1 MTDFY
6 TNVQV
11 HGGKVLYRG
20 VENGASVRRKL
31 DYHPTLFAPSPTP
44 TKHTTIHGE
53 YLGKLKPG
61 NLYETKDF
69 LRNHKDVAGFDIY
82 GNQRFEYSYISD
94 NYPDH
99 IDWDISKI
107 KIANI
112 DIEVGSENGFPE
124 PDVAEEPIT
133 AITYKQSDK
142 FIVFACGK
150 FRNDRDDIQYVQC
163 TDEIDLIHKWLDE
176 WSSDYPD
183 VITGWNIKFFD
194 VPYLVNRI
202 TKLLGEAVAKRL
214 SPWNTIYSREV
225 NLNSAKKNTTY
236 TLLGI
241 SNLDYIDLYQ
251 RYAPEG
257 KSQDN
262 YKLDT
267 IGHAELG
274 INKLSYAEYK
284 TLHNLYRDNF
294 QLFIEYNIRDVEL
307 IDKLDEKL
315 KLIELVLTISYDA
328 KCNFEDASTQ
338 VRMWDVLIYNHLRE
352 KNMVI
357 PPQGHNEKHEMYVG
371 AYVKEPITGMHH
383 WIASFDLN
391 SLYPHL
397 IMQYNIS
404 PETLIEPNDY
414 TREIREFV
422 SQNRINVET
431 LLKSEVDTTP
441 LREAGVTMTPNCQF
455 FHTNKQGFLA
465 EMMETMYD
473 DRVKYKNMSITGR
486 KELENET
493 DPDKRR
499 LIQNKIS
506 RYHNLQLAKKVC
518 LNSAYGALGNQYF
531 RFFDVRQAAA
541 ITTSGQLSI
550 RWIENALNSYMNGLN
565 KTENEDYVLA
575 SDTDSIY
582 LNLGRLV
589 SNTIAKDGRVDDPTK
604 VIRFM
609 DKVCEDKIQPF
620 INNTYGKLAEY
631 LNCFSQR
638 MEMKREALCDKGLWT
653 GKKRYILRVWNNE
666 GVEYKEPK
674 IKVMGL
680 EMIKSSTPSACRGK
694 MWEAVDIIF
703 NKDEKALISFISEF
717 RGEFRKMGSGD
728 VAFPR
733 SVNGLDK
740 FKGNSN
746 VRWTKG
752 TPIHVR
758 GSLIYNDEIRKHKLN
773 RVYPYIQN
781 GEKIKFLYMV
791 EPNDIQSN
799 IIAFPDEL
807 PEEFNLSGYI
817 DFNTQYEK
825 SFVEPL
831 KMITDSIGW
840 KTENVSSLEEFFS

>member
-1 MTDFY
+1 MIPSFY

-20 VENGASVRRKL
+20 VEDGVSVRRKL
-31 DYHPTLFAPSPTP
+31 DYYPTLFTPSAAP

-53 YLGKLKPG
+53 YLSKLKPG

-69 LRNHKDVAGFDIY
+69 LRSHKDVSGFDIY

-94 NYPDH
+94 NYPEH
-99 IDWDISKI
+99 IDWDITRI
-107 KIANI
+107 KVANI

-133 AITYKQSDK
+133 AITYKQGSK
-142 FIVFACGK
+142 FIVFACGE
-150 FRNDRDDIQYVQC
+150 FRNDRDDVVYVQC
-163 TDEIDLIHKWLDE
+163 KDEIDLIHKWLDE

-183 VITGWNIKFFD
+183 VVTGWNIKFFD
-194 VPYLVNRI
+194 IPYLVNRI
-202 TKLLGEAVAKRL
+202 TKLLGDAVAKRL
-214 SPWNTIYSREV
+214 SPWNSIYSREV
-225 NLNSAKKNTTY
+225 MLNSAKKSTTY

-294 QLFIEYNIRDVEL
+294 QLFVEYNIRDVEL

-315 KLIELVLTISYDA
+315 KLIELVLTIAYDA
-328 KCNFEDASTQ
+328 KCNFEDAFGQ
-338 VRMWDVLIYNHLRE
+338 VRMWDILIYNHLRQ

-357 PPQGHNEKHEMYVG
+357 PPMAHHEKHEMYEG
-371 AYVKEPITGMHH
+371 AYVKEVIKGMHH
-383 WIASFDLN
+383 WVASFDLN
-391 SLYPHL
+391 SLYPAL
-397 IMQYNIS
+397 IRQYNIS
-404 PETLIEPNDY
+404 PETFIEPDDY
-414 TREIREFV
+414 TLDIREFV
-422 SQNRINVET
+422 SQNKINVES
-431 LLKSEVDTTP
+431 LLKSMIDTTP
-441 LREAGVTMTPNCQF
+441 LRNAGVTMTPNCQF
-455 FHTNKQGFLA
+455 FRTDKQGFLA
-465 EMMETMYD
+465 EMMETMYE
-473 DRVKYKNMSITGR
+473 DRSRYKKLSIDAR

-493 DPDKRR
+493 DPIKRTQ
-499 LIQNKIS
+499 IQNKIS

-518 LNSAYGALGNQYF
+518 LNSAYGALGNAFF

-541 ITTSGQLSI
+541 ITTAGQLSI
-550 RWIENALNSYMNGLN
+550 RWIENALNSYMNRLN
-565 KTENEDYVLA
+565 KTENEDYVIA

-582 LNLGRLV
+582 LNLGKLID
-589 SNTIAKDGRVDDPTK
+589 NTITGKGDPAK

-609 DKVCEDKIQPF
+609 DKVCDDKIQPF
-620 INNTYGKLAEY
+620 IDTTYRSLAEY

-694 MWEAVDIIF
+694 MREAVDIIF
-703 NKDEKALISFISEF
+703 NQDEKALINFIDEF
-717 RGEFRKMGSGD
+717 WDEFKKMSSGD

-758 GSLIYNDEIRKHKLN
+758 GSLIYNDEVRKRKLN
-773 RVYPYIQN
+773 KVYPYIQN
-781 GEKIKFLYMV
+781 GEKIKFLYML

-799 IIAFPDEL
+799 IIAFPDVL
-807 PEEFNLSGYI
+807 PEELKLDKYV
-817 DFNTQYEK
+817 DYNTQYEK

-840 KTENVSSLEEFFS
+840 NTAKVSSLEAFFS

>member
-1 MTDFY
+1 M
-6 TNVQV
+6 
-11 HGGKVLYRG
+11 
-20 VENGASVRRKL
+20 
-31 DYHPTLFAPSPTP
+31 
-44 TKHTTIHGE
+44 
-53 YLGKLKPG
+53 
-61 NLYETKDF
+61 
-69 LRNHKDVAGFDIY
+69 
-82 GNQRFEYSYISD
+82 
-94 NYPDH
+94 
-99 IDWDISKI
+99 
-107 KIANI
+107 ANI

-133 AITYKQSDK
+133 AITYKQGAK
-142 FIVFACGK
+142 FIVFACGE
-150 FRNDRDDIQYVQC
+150 FRNDRNDIQYVQC
-163 TDEIDLIHKWLDE
+163 TDEIDLIHRWLDE

-194 VPYLVNRI
+194 IPYLVNRI
-202 TKLLGEAVAKRL
+202 TKLLGDAVAKRL

-225 NLNSAKKNTTY
+225 SLNLAKKNTTY

-241 SNLDYIDLYQ
+241 STLDYIDLYQ

-371 AYVKEPITGMHH
+371 AYVKEPIRGMHH
-383 WIASFDLN
+383 WVASFDLN

-404 PETLIEPNDY
+404 PETFIEPDDY
-414 TREIREFV
+414 PREIRDFV

-431 LLKSEVDTTP
+431 LLNSSIDTIP
-441 LREAGVTMTPNCQF
+441 LRNAKVTMTPNCQF
-455 FHTNKQGFLA
+455 FHTEKQGFLA

-473 DRVKYKNMSITGR
+473 DRVKYKRMSIDGR
-486 KELENET
+486 KDLENET

-550 RWIENALNSYMNGLN
+550 RWIENALNSYMNRLN
-565 KTENEDYVLA
+565 RTENEDYVIA

-589 SNTIAKDGRVDDPTK
+589 SNTIAKDGRVDDPAK

-620 INNTYGKLAEY
+620 INNTYGNLAEY

-703 NKDEKALISFISEF
+703 NKNEKALISFINEF
-717 RGEFRKMGSGD
+717 REDFKKMSSGD

-740 FKGNSN
+740 FKGNFN

-773 RVYPYIQN
+773 KVYPYIQN

-807 PEEFNLSGYI
+807 PEELKLEEYI
-817 DFNTQYEK
+817 DYNTQYEK

-840 KTENVSSLEEFFS
+840 KTENVSSLEDFFS